1 MEARHDVTASSLFR
15 GLTVAECDPFV
26 ALASARTVPKGA
38 YLFRLG
44 DTAESLFVV
53 RSGVVELTMPL
64 AMQSGD
70 REVVVEEARAGDTV
84 AWSAL
89 VEPFRCTMS
98 ARAGTDVELL
108 VFPPRALEAA
118 IAVHADAGVR
128 VLTNLAKVIA
138 RRLQVTHAM
147 WTREVQRVVIETY
160 R

>member
-1 MEARHDVTASSLFR
+1 MDARYDVAASSLFR
-15 GLTVAECDPFV
+15 GLTAAQCNPFV
-26 ALASARTVPKGA
+26 ALATVQTVPKGD

-44 DTAESLFVV
+44 HQAGALFVI
-53 RSGVVELTMPL
+53 RSGVVQLTMPL
-64 AMQSGD
+64 AMKSGD
-70 REVVVEEARAGDTV
+70 REVVVEEAHPGDTV

-89 VEPFRCTMS
+89 IEPYRCTMS

-118 IAVHADAGVR
+118 LGANSDAGLR

-147 WTREVQRVVIETY
+147 WTRELQRVVIETIG
-160 R
+160 

>member
-1 MEARHDVTASSLFR
+1 MEARYDIAASSLFR
-15 GLTVAECDPFV
+15 GLTAEQCDPFV
-26 ALASARTVPKGA
+26 ALASVKTMPKGD

-44 DTAESLFVV
+44 DTAGSLFVV

-108 VFPPRALEAA
+108 VFPPRALQTALET
-118 IAVHADAGVR
+118 HADAGLR

-147 WTREVQRVVIETY
+147 WTREVQRVVIETF